1 MSDQR
6 PTQAIVVPGGKRDPN
21 QEDELLSL
29 FNPDGT
35 PIELGSGG
43 GSAILRNYI
52 AADETIGN
60 DAPYGFL
67 TTEDRLEFTLEEES
81 LVRFYASLQAKNPP
95 TNSHIGLFLDDVQLK
110 ADDGQDCQV
119 VTSAAA
125 FTPYA
130 LLASANYM
138 LGGIGSGVTP
148 GGGMARILAAGIY
161 ELQLKYYGNFGH
173 AKERLLLVETVGS
186 IT

>member
-95 TNSHIGLFLDDVQLK
+95 ANSHIGLFLDDVQVK
-110 ADDGQDCQV
+110 ADDGQDLQV
-119 VTSAAA
+119 VTSASA

-130 LLASANYM
+130 LLPGSNHM
-138 LGGIGSGVTP
+138 LGGSGVAP
-148 GGGMARILAAGIY
+148 GGGLARILAAGIY
-161 ELQLKYYGNFGH
+161 ELQLKFYGNFGH
-173 AKERLLLVETVGS
+173 AKERTLMVETVGS
-186 IT
+186 VA